1 MVLNAS
7 PKKKYDRPPGA
18 NEPMSIL
25 ERSALPPAPAAD
37 HSTLPPAPAADRSAL
52 PPAPTADRNPPSDPL
67 HVITAGGVDNM
78 EAILGA
84 RGFDV
89 VAVAQ
94 TEEALIDAVSAN
106 EPDAIIV
113 EADLCASLEHVRDL
127 APDAVL
133 IVIGDHTPAGALG
146 RIERGVSGTTM
157 AGLLHALVVEG
168 IGGAVVW
175 GFLPAFRSR
184 GALQVSQ
191 RISGW
196 LLTAKADLVREY
208 VASTFRD
215 HAELLTAASTV
226 AVTVS
231 ASLVLTLSSARTHE
245 RQHERPE
252 RVQVPAP
259 AEGAPQYSVAALSP
273 TTPIPAYGPS
283 WNEGEPGGRWGPNRG
298 ESRADGRHVG
308 EDANDLGQIENP
320 VADDLGQIENP
331 VADNLGQ
338 SENPVADDLGQI
350 ENASGNHGENA
361 GGDHGRGESD
371 GGDHGQGEDAGGD
384 HGQGEDAGG
393 DHGKGEDAGGD
404 HGKGDGD
411 GDNLDGDDQDGG
423 DEDGDNLD
431 GDDQDGGDQDGSDN
445 QDGDDQAGD
454 DQDDT
459 APLAAAVAETSALG
473 PATRVAL
480 TH

>member
-1 MVLNAS
+1 M
-7 PKKKYDRPPGA
+7 
-18 NEPMSIL
+18 
-25 ERSALPPAPAAD
+25 
-37 HSTLPPAPAADRSAL
+37 
-52 PPAPTADRNPPSDPL
+52 
-67 HVITAGGVDNM
+67 
-78 EAILGA
+78 
-84 RGFDV
+84 
-89 VAVAQ
+89 
-94 TEEALIDAVSAN
+94 
-106 EPDAIIV
+106 
-113 EADLCASLEHVRDL
+113 
-127 APDAVL
+127 
-133 IVIGDHTPAGALG
+133 
-146 RIERGVSGTTM
+146 
-157 AGLLHALVVEG
+157 
-168 IGGAVVW
+168 W
-175 GFLPAFRSR
+175 GFLPAFRPR

-231 ASLVLTLSSARTHE
+231 ASLVLTLSPARTHE

-259 AEGAPQYSVAALSP
+259 AEGAPQYSVAAVSP

-331 VADNLGQ
+331 VG
-338 SENPVADDLGQI
+338 DDLGQI
-350 ENASGNHGENA
+350 ENPVGDDLGLIENPGGHHGENA
-361 GGDHGRGESD
+361 GSDHGKEESD
-371 GGDHGQGEDAGGD
+371 GGDHGQSEDAG
-384 HGQGEDAGG
+384 E
-393 DHGKGEDAGGD
+393 D
-404 HGKGDGD
+404 HGKGDSN
-411 GDNLDGDDQDGG
+411 GDNKGKDGG
-423 DEDGDNLD
+423 
-431 GDDQDGGDQDGSDN
+431 DQDGGDQDGDDP
-445 QDGDDQAGD
+445 DGDDPDGD
-454 DQDDT
+454 QDGDQDDT
-459 APLAAAVAETSALG
+459 APLAAAAAETSALG

>member
-25 ERSALPPAPAAD
+25 ERSALPRSGRP
-37 HSTLPPAPAADRSAL
+37 TGPAADRSAL
-52 PPAPTADRNPPSDPL
+52 PPAPATDGNPPSHRL
-67 HVITAGGVDNM
+67 HVITAGEVDNM

-94 TEEALIDAVSAN
+94 TEDALIDAVLVD

-113 EADLCASLEHVRDL
+113 DADLCASLEHVRDL

-157 AGLLHALVVEG
+157 VGLLHALVAEG
-168 IGGAVVW
+168 IGGAAMW
-175 GFLPAFRSR
+175 GFLPAFRPR

-231 ASLVLTLSSARTHE
+231 ASLVLTLSPARTHE

-259 AEGAPQYSVAALSP
+259 AEGAPQYSVAAVSP

-331 VADNLGQ
+331 VG
-338 SENPVADDLGQI
+338 DDLGQI
-350 ENASGNHGENA
+350 ENPVGDDLGLIENPGGHHGENA
-361 GGDHGRGESD
+361 GSDHGKDESD
-371 GGDHGQGEDAGGD
+371 GGDHGQSEDAG
-384 HGQGEDAGG
+384 E
-393 DHGKGEDAGGD
+393 D
-404 HGKGDGD
+404 HGKGDSN
-411 GDNLDGDDQDGG
+411 GDNKGKDGG
-423 DEDGDNLD
+423 
-431 GDDQDGGDQDGSDN
+431 DQDGGDQDGGD
-445 QDGDDQAGD
+445 QDGGDQDGGD
-454 DQDDT
+454 QDGGDQDGGDPDGDQDDT
-459 APLAAAVAETSALG
+459 APLAAAAAEISALG